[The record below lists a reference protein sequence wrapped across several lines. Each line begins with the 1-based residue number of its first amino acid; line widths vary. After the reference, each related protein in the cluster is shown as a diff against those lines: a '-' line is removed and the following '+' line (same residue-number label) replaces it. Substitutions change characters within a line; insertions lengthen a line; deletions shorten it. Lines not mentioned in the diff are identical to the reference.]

1 MISASYT
8 KNMFCINNIYYIL
21 TLLKQ
26 KYCLEENQFK
36 TYSGYGE
43 MTQKLGASAASRDCK
58 FNSQPKLRGT

>member
-1 MISASYT
+1 
-8 KNMFCINNIYYIL
+8 MFRINNIYYIL

-26 KYCLEENQFK
+26 KYCLEEDQFK

-43 MTQKLGASAASRDCK
+43 MAQKLGTTAASRDCK